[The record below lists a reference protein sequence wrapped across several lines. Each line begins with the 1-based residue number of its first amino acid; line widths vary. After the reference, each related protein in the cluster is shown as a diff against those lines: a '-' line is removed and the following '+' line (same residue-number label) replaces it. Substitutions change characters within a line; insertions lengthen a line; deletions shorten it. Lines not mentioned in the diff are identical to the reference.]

1 MVMSNMEFLG
11 ICCIACVVPTVVLG
25 IFFLTVGFFFF
36 YMPKLFGYIYS
47 KICHFGKFVKIL
59 CIQLIKIIND
69 FYCRVTRF
77 ISKTYEKCKK
87 NIGELLEKIK
97 IKLNDCKEK
106 ILARKKYYG
115 KIAVL
120 TFVLLASIVIQI
132 LIEFDK
138 LPWLI
143 YVDDLNSI
151 SIAVVTIQ
159 ATLFTLVIALLALVT
174 NNDKIYFGFEIKDF
188 YFKHC
193 TVFLEQKTMMF
204 FGIGLILLNTM
215 FLYFDLHNMIYAVFL
230 ISLWFIVE
238 SARNVMRIFAGTD
251 EVYKKDV
258 EKHIDECLEKDKDVE
273 IICENFANDWNKKIS
288 YQDKSIDELY
298 HQIYCKIY
306 MHIIRK
312 SW

>member
-1 MVMSNMEFLG
+1 
-11 ICCIACVVPTVVLG
+11 
-25 IFFLTVGFFFF
+25 
-36 YMPKLFGYIYS
+36 MPKLFGYIYS

-238 SARNVMRIFAGTD
+238 SARNVMRIFAGKD
-251 EVYKKDV
+251 EGYTEDV
-258 EKHIDECLEKDKDVE
+258 KEYIYECLEKNRTVKSIYD
-273 IICENFANDWNKKIS
+273 NFTNDWCKKIRNHDS
-288 YQDKSIDELY
+288 YNENLY
-298 HQIYCKIY
+298 FEIFSNIR
-306 MHIIRK
+306 MHMIKNR
-312 SW
+312 

>member
-1 MVMSNMEFLG
+1 MSYMEFLG

-47 KICHFGKFVKIL
+47 KICHFWEFVKIL
-59 CIQLIKIIND
+59 CIQLVKIIND

-77 ISKTYEKCKK
+77 ISQTYEKCKK

-132 LIEFDK
+132 LIELGMF
-138 LPWLI
+138 PWPI
-143 YVDDLNSI
+143 QVDNLNNI

-238 SARNVMRIFAGTD
+238 SAINVMRIFAGKD
-251 EVYKKDV
+251 EDYTEDV
-258 EKHIDECLEKDKDVE
+258 KNYIYECLEKNRTVKGIYD
-273 IICENFANDWNKKIS
+273 NFTNDWCKKIRNHDS
-288 YQDKSIDELY
+288 YNEKLY
-298 HQIYCKIY
+298 FEIHCKIR
-306 MHIIRK
+306 MHMIKNR
-312 SW
+312 